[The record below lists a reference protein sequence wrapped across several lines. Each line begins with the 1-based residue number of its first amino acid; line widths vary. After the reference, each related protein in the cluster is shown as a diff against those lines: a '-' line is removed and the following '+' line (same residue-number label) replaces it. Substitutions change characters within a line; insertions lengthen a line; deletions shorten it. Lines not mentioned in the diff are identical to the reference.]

1 MTELLNV
8 YAPPY
13 IRSRDTF
20 ERAVW
25 LVALALAPAFF
36 YGIVWFGPRSLIMVM
51 ISVLACVGS
60 EALVLSARRRP
71 LTINDGSAFLTGLL
85 LALSLPPGAP
95 LWLPVIGG
103 VFAILVVKQLF
114 GGLGHNLFNPA
125 LAGRAFLMISWPGLM
140 TTGWI
145 VPSGSS
151 LAGIDGITA
160 ATPLTILKNPSFYGN
175 PAEILG
181 RFNEWSALKNLFL
194 GRIGGC
200 IGEPS
205 VLLLLIGG
213 LFLLIIRITDYRI
226 VIGYLASFAIAA
238 FLLLNKINLG
248 VCFFTGGLVLGAFFM
263 APDWVTSPVTKKG
276 RWFFGVGCGLLT
288 VILRRWSAYP
298 EGVTFAILTMNMVTP
313 LIDRL
318 TRERVFGSRKESRR

>member
-13 IRSRDTF
+13 IRTRDTF

-36 YGIVWFGPRSLIMVM
+36 YGIVWFGPRILVMVLIS
-51 ISVLACVGS
+51 ILACVGS
-60 EALVLSARRRP
+60 EALALAVRRRP
-71 LTINDGSAFLTGLL
+71 LTITDGSAFLTGLL

-125 LAGRAFLMISWPGLM
+125 LAGRAFLMISWPGPM

-145 VPSGSS
+145 VPTGRI
-151 LAGIDGITA
+151 LAGIDGVTA
-160 ATPLTILKNPSFYGN
+160 ATPLMILKNPSLYGN
-175 PAEILG
+175 PADILG
-181 RFNEWSALKNLFL
+181 RFNELTALKNLFL

-205 VLLLLIGG
+205 ALLLLIGG

-226 VIGYLASFAIAA
+226 VIGYLASFSVAA
-238 FLLLNKINLG
+238 LLLFNNINLG
-248 VCFFTGGLVLGAFFM
+248 VSLFTGGLMLGAFFM

-276 RWFFGVGCGLLT
+276 RWLFGIGCGLLT

-313 LIDRL
+313 LIDKL